1 MDEKR
6 VQLRP
11 LGKSGIRITPI
22 GLGAW
27 QFSKGQS
34 FNRFFWKSLSEET
47 QNAIV
52 QAALDGG
59 INWFDTAEA
68 YGFGRSERGLSH
80 ALQAA
85 GRSDGDVV
93 IATKWMPF
101 GRTAASIG
109 KTIDKRQ
116 ENLAPFHIDL
126 HQVHNPNSFS
136 QPEDEMDAMADLVLA
151 GQIRAVG
158 VSNFSAG
165 QMLRA
170 HSRIQAHGLPLASNQ
185 VKYNLLDRQIE
196 GNGILE
202 AARALGITIIA
213 YSPLEWGVLTGKFHD
228 NPGLVKRLPLVRRV
242 SIGRMLEKSEPV
254 IMLLKEI
261 AAAHGVKP
269 SQVALNWLVSFSGQ
283 TVVAIPGA
291 SKPHHAREAAGAMG
305 FTLSDEELARLDE
318 ATRPFK

>member
-1 MDEKR
+1 
-6 VQLRP
+6 L
-11 LGKSGIRITPI
+11 SG
-22 GLGAW
+22 
-27 QFSKGQS
+27 
-34 FNRFFWKSLSEET
+34 ET

-101 GRTAASIG
+101 GRTAESIG

-136 QPEDEMDAMADLVLA
+136 KPENEMDAMADLVLA

-242 SIGRMLEKSEPV
+242 SVGRMLEKSEPV
-254 IMLLKEI
+254 IRLLKEI

-269 SQVALNWLVSFSGQ
+269 SQVALNWLVNFSGQ

>member
-47 QNAIV
+47 QYAIV

-126 HQVHNPNSFS
+126 HQVHNPSSFS

-242 SIGRMLEKSEPV
+242 SVGRMLEKSEPV
-254 IMLLKEI
+254 IRLLKEI

-269 SQVALNWLVSFSGQ
+269 SQVALNWLVNFSGQ

>member
-228 NPGLVKRLPLVRRV
+228 NPGLVKRLPLVRRL

-254 IMLLKEI
+254 IRLLKEI

>member
-1 MDEKR
+1 MHEKR

-126 HQVHNPNSFS
+126 HQVHNPSSFS

-254 IMLLKEI
+254 IRLLKEI

-269 SQVALNWLVSFSGQ
+269 SQVALNWLVNFSGQ

>member
-126 HQVHNPNSFS
+126 HQVHNPSSFS

-151 GQIRAVG
+151 GRIRAVG

-185 VKYNLLDRQIE
+185 VKYSLLDRQIE

-242 SIGRMLEKSEPV
+242 SVGRMLEKSEPV
-254 IMLLKEI
+254 IRLLKEI

>member
-126 HQVHNPNSFS
+126 HQVHNPSSFS

-269 SQVALNWLVSFSGQ
+269 SQVALNWLVNFSGQ

>member
-126 HQVHNPNSFS
+126 HQIHNPNSFS

-254 IMLLKEI
+254 IRLLKEI

-269 SQVALNWLVSFSGQ
+269 SQVALNWLVNFSGQ

>member
-126 HQVHNPNSFS
+126 HQIHNPNSFS

-242 SIGRMLEKSEPV
+242 SVGRMLEKSEPV
-254 IMLLKEI
+254 IRLLKEI

-269 SQVALNWLVSFSGQ
+269 SQVALNWLVNFSGQ

>member
-126 HQVHNPNSFS
+126 HQVHNPSSFS

-254 IMLLKEI
+254 IRLLKEI

-269 SQVALNWLVSFSGQ
+269 SQVALNWLVNFSGQ

>member
-126 HQVHNPNSFS
+126 HQVHNPSSFS

-151 GQIRAVG
+151 GRIRAVG

-185 VKYNLLDRQIE
+185 VKYSLLDRQIE

-242 SIGRMLEKSEPV
+242 SVGRMLEKSEPV
-254 IMLLKEI
+254 IRLLKEI

-269 SQVALNWLVSFSGQ
+269 SQVALNWLVNFSGQ

>member
-116 ENLAPFHIDL
+116 DNLAPFHIDL
-126 HQVHNPNSFS
+126 HQIHNPNSFS

-254 IMLLKEI
+254 IRLLKEI

-269 SQVALNWLVSFSGQ
+269 SQVALNWLVNFSGQ

>member
-1 MDEKR
+1 MHEKR

-126 HQVHNPNSFS
+126 HQVHNPSSFS

-151 GQIRAVG
+151 GQLRAVG

-254 IMLLKEI
+254 IRLLKEI

-269 SQVALNWLVSFSGQ
+269 SQVALNWLVNFSGQ

>member
-126 HQVHNPNSFS
+126 HQVHNPSSFS

-242 SIGRMLEKSEPV
+242 SVGRMLEKSEPV
-254 IMLLKEI
+254 IRLLKEI

-269 SQVALNWLVSFSGQ
+269 SQVALNWLVNFSGQ

>member
-6 VQLRP
+6 VELRP
-11 LGKSGIRITPI
+11 LGKSGIMITPV

-47 QNAIV
+47 QNEII

-59 INWFDTAEA
+59 INWFDTAEM

-109 KTIDKRQ
+109 KTIHTRQ

-151 GQIRAVG
+151 GQIKAVG

-170 HSRIQAHGLPLASNQ
+170 HSRIQARGLPLASNQ
-185 VKYNLLDRQIE
+185 VKYSLLDRQIE
-196 GNGILE
+196 GNGVLE

-213 YSPLEWGVLTGKFHD
+213 YSPLEWGLLTGKFHD
-228 NPGLVKRLPLVRRV
+228 NPDLVKGLPLARRTSV
-242 SIGRMLEKSEPV
+242 GRMLEKSEPV
-254 IMLLKEI
+254 IRLLKEI
-261 AAAHGVKP
+261 SAAHDVTP
-269 SQVALNWLVSFSGQ
+269 SQVSLSWLVNFSGE

-291 SKPHHAREAAGAMG
+291 SKPRHAQEAAGTMT

>member
-126 HQVHNPNSFS
+126 HQVHNPSSFS

-185 VKYNLLDRQIE
+185 VKYSLLDRKIE

-254 IMLLKEI
+254 IRLLKEI

-269 SQVALNWLVSFSGQ
+269 SQVALNWLVNFSGQ

>member
-1 MDEKR
+1 MHEKR

-126 HQVHNPNSFS
+126 HQVHNPSSFS

-185 VKYNLLDRQIE
+185 VKYSLLDRQIE